1 MNSMRKMAIAAAASV
16 MLFGAGFAMAKDQ
29 TFTGEVMDSQ
39 CAKNGSHAM
48 MLKKEGMGDKDPND
62 PMVKKMCT
70 QNCVKMGGKYV
81 LYDAAKKT
89 VYELD
94 DQQKA
99 AELAGQN
106 VKVTGTYDKATKTI
120 HVTSIQAVP

>member
-1 MNSMRKMAIAAAASV
+1 MRKMAIAAVASV
-16 MLFGAGFAMAKDQ
+16 MLFGAGFALAKDQ

-81 LYDAAKKT
+81 LFDAAKKT
-89 VYELD
+89 TYELD

-106 VKVTGTYDKATKTI
+106 VKVKGTYDKATKTI
-120 HVTSIQAVP
+120 HVTSIEAAS

>member
-1 MNSMRKMAIAAAASV
+1 MRKMAIAAAASV
-16 MLFGAGFAMAKDQ
+16 MLFGAGFALAKDQ

-39 CAKNGSHAM
+39 CAKNSSHAM

-81 LYDAAKKT
+81 LFDAAKKT
-89 VYELD
+89 TYELD
-94 DQQKA
+94 DQQKPA
-99 AELAGQN
+99 DFAGQK
-106 VKVTGTYDKATKTI
+106 VKVMGTYDKATKTI
-120 HVTSIQAVP
+120 HVTSIEAAS